1 MPPSR
6 PNRRYV
12 RFTRWR
18 RRRFFALLEE
28 HGNVRMACE
37 LSGVGLGCIYRLRR
51 TEPGFVALMAA
62 AKKKADRRLGRKAPP
77 PPCGR
82 SPSPANAGEDLAG
95 NDLAIRRGIGGRL
108 RAVAVGAHEWTA
120 RHDAVFLGYLRAT
133 ANVTHSAEAA
143 GFTRKSAY
151 NRRRRMPGFARAWDE
166 ILAGAQPELAAR
178 RRVEAENGGATLE
191 PGAFEP
197 GDPATFDVDAAIRAV
212 QRWEAARRRQERAG
226 RRQ

>member
-1 MPPSR
+1 MGKPSLSR
-6 PNRRYV
+6 RRYV

-28 HGNVRMACE
+28 RGNVRLACE

-62 AKKKADRRLGRKAPP
+62 AKKEANRRLGRGDPVDA
-77 PPCGR
+77 
-82 SPSPANAGEDLAG
+82 AEDRG
-95 NDLAIRRGIGGRL
+95 DLAIRRGIGGRL
-108 RAVAVGAHEWTA
+108 RAVAVGAHQWTA

-151 NRRRRMPGFARAWDE
+151 NRRKRMPGFARAWDE
-166 ILAGAQPELAAR
+166 TLAAAQPELAER
-178 RRVEAENGGATLE
+178 RRAEAQGGGATLE

-197 GDPATFDVDAAIRAV
+197 GDPAAFDVDAAIRAV
-212 QRWEAARRRQERAG
+212 QRWEAGRRRQERAE